1 MNRTPIDPH
10 STRGILAP
18 PAPAGEPLP
27 WRVAPS
33 PGLAY
38 FVDYLWGTQW
48 DLAEPHIRETLPFP
62 SVHLSIH
69 TGTPGRSGVH
79 GVVRGKFS
87 IRLEGRG
94 SVVAVKF
101 RPGGFHPFLGAPVST
116 LTDRVRSLDEVF
128 GPGGARLEAEVR
140 ACPEVPQ
147 RAAVLEQF
155 LLERL
160 PAADPMVEVVDGV
173 VQLIAGDRSITRVET
188 VAERTGL
195 AARTL
200 QRLFVRY
207 VGASPKWVVQRYRL
221 QEAAE
226 RLARDGTGALS
237 RLAYELG
244 YADQAHFIRDFRDM
258 VGATPAE
265 YARRAASARHTAQS
279 ARVDGR

>member
-1 MNRTPIDPH
+1 MNRTPIDPR

-27 WRVAPS
+27 WRVAPA

-48 DLAEPHIRETLPFP
+48 DLAEPTVRETLPFP

-69 TGTPGRSGVH
+69 TGTGRSGVH

-87 IRLEGRG
+87 VRLEGRG

-101 RPGGFHPFLGAPVST
+101 RPGGFQPFLGAPVST
-116 LTDRVRSLDEVF
+116 LTDQVRALDDVF
-128 GPGGARLEAEVR
+128 GPAGARLEAEVR
-140 ACPEVPQ
+140 ACPEVPG
-147 RAAVLEQF
+147 RIAILERF
-155 LLERL
+155 LLDRL
-160 PAADPMVEVVDGV
+160 PPADPMIEVVDGV
-173 VQLIAGDRSITRVET
+173 MQLIAGDRSITRVET
-188 VAERTGL
+188 VVERTGL
-195 AARTL
+195 NARTL
-200 QRLFVRY
+200 QRCFVRY
-207 VGASPKWVVQRYRL
+207 VGASPKWVVGRYRL

-226 RLARDGTGALS
+226 RLAREGTGALS

-244 YADQAHFIRDFRDM
+244 YADQAHFIRDFRNI

-265 YARRAASARHTAQS
+265 YARRAAVARHGTES
-279 ARVDGR
+279 AP

>member
-1 MNRTPIDPH
+1 MNRTPIDPR

-18 PAPAGEPLP
+18 PVGEQLP

-33 PGLAY
+33 PGLEY
-38 FVDYLWGTQW
+38 FVDYLWGTEW
-48 DLAEPHIRETLPFP
+48 DLAEPAIRETLPFP

-69 TGTPGRSGVH
+69 SGSPGGSGVR

-101 RPGGFHPFLGAPVST
+101 RPGGFHPFLGAPVSI
-116 LTDRVRSLDEVF
+116 LTDRVRALDEVF
-128 GPGGARLEAEVR
+128 GPDGARLEAEVR
-140 ACPEVPQ
+140 ACPGVSERV
-147 RAAVLEQF
+147 AVLERF

-160 PAADPMVEVVDGV
+160 PHADPMVEVVDGV

-195 AARTL
+195 TARTL

-237 RLAYELG
+237 RLAYDLG
-244 YADQAHFIRDFRDM
+244 YADQAHFIRDFREM

-265 YARRAASARHTAQS
+265 YARRAASARTES
-279 ARVDGR
+279 AHGDGR